1 MEVLTNNCPQMITP
15 RIVIYT
21 ADVMDLL
28 GCSEP
33 SAHRLLRKIRK
44 SEEKPPRAFV
54 SVGEFCAYTKL
65 KEKEVLKAINKGIQ
79 SK

>member
-1 MEVLTNNCPQMITP
+1 MTTL

-21 ADVMDLL
+21 PDVMALL

-44 SEEKPPRAFV
+44 LEEKPPRAFI
-54 SVGEFCAYTKL
+54 SVGEFCTHTKL
-65 KEKEVLKAINKGIQ
+65 KEKEVLRAINKGVGIVF
-79 SK
+79 

>member
-1 MEVLTNNCPQMITP
+1 MTTL

-21 ADVMDLL
+21 PDVMALL

-44 SEEKPPRAFV
+44 LEEKPPRSFI

-65 KEKEVLKAINKGIQ
+65 KEKEVLRAINKSIATVL
-79 SK
+79 